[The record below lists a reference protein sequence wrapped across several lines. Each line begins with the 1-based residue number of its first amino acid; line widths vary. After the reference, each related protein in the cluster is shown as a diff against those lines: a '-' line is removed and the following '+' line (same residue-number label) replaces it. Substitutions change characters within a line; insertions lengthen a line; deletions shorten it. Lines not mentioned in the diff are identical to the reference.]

1 MKVGWSQFVES
12 QRKPSA
18 LTLCPLA
25 SQLVHE
31 HKDNFDVD
39 AAVGILHRLDCK
51 FVHLWV
57 SCGGSQL
64 GRQRKS
70 WSKQSISIKAPLIA
84 TINKMEAI
92 NKLTVYWFLSGGAG
106 SRECFPG
113 TEGGECATQGKSA
126 GMCYEKRVCLL
137 EIISFTLLLLGH
149 GQEFH
154 ITWNTKLPQQKF
166 EQHT

>member
-1 MKVGWSQFVES
+1 MKVGWSQFAES

-18 LTLCPLA
+18 LTPCPLA

-39 AAVGILHRLDCK
+39 AAVGTLHRLDCK

-70 WSKQSISIKAPLIA
+70 WSEQSISIKVPLIA

-92 NKLTVYWFLSGGAG
+92 NKLTVYCFLSGGAG
-106 SRECFPG
+106 SRGCFPG
-113 TEGGECATQGKSA
+113 TEGGGCATQGKSA
-126 GMCYEKRVCLL
+126 GKVCMCYEKWVYLL
-137 EIISFTLLLLGH
+137 KMFSFALLL
-149 GQEFH
+149 QEFH
-154 ITWNTKLPQQKF
+154 TTWNTKLLWQKF
-166 EQHT
+166 E